1 MSPERSGV
9 IHVLDPATVNQIAA
23 GEVVERPASV
33 VKELVEN
40 SVDAGAT
47 RVIIEVQSDRGG
59 IGVIRVV
66 DNGSGMTQE
75 DAGLAFVPHAT
86 SKIRTID
93 DLRKSRTMGFRGEA
107 LASIASVAEV
117 TLATA
122 GHGPGSTGTEI
133 VVRAGTVI
141 RSGETGTPPGTTI
154 TVRDLF
160 FNTPARK
167 KFQKPVSSEIAFLT
181 RQIETFAIAHPGIAF
196 RFVHNGVDRI
206 VTDGSGDLFD
216 LLVSLYGTDLTSGLI
231 SIESAEGPVN
241 ISGYITKPSH
251 SRQNPYGILISING
265 RQVLAKTVSDA
276 IREGYGTLLPDNRY
290 PLAFIGLTIDPAYI
304 DVNVHPAKRFVRLS
318 RERDLCSLV
327 TKTVVR
333 VLSGADLVAK
343 APGNISPA
351 DRKPAGLKPY
361 DTTGISGGAV
371 REPALAGYL
380 LTDRRLRQT
389 ELFTGPSEGDENQ
402 LDIEFLGQYDGIYL
416 IGRGAGGDLLLIDQH
431 AAHERVLYDQ
441 LTMARGRSDASQE
454 LLVPVILTVS
464 PAEFQFIGA
473 AIPEL
478 AGKGFEIEEFG
489 RDSYAVRAVP
499 AALGTISGNEIIR
512 EIILEFSGSRRSVGP
527 DAAEM
532 LTRSIACHGAVKAG
546 TVMTPEQCRRLL
558 LQLSRT
564 ASPWTCPHGRPVM
577 VSLTRDRLDQMF
589 YRK

>member
-1 MSPERSGV
+1 LNPERSAT

-40 SVDAGAT
+40 SIDAGAT

-66 DNGSGMTQE
+66 DNGSGMTWD

-117 TLATA
+117 ALATA

-133 VVRAGTVI
+133 IVRAGTIV
-141 RSGETGTPPGTTI
+141 RSGEKGTPPGTTI

-196 RFVHNGVDRI
+196 RFIHNGVDRI
-206 VTDGSGDLFD
+206 VTEGNGDLFE
-216 LLVSLYGTDLTSGLI
+216 LLVSLYGTTLTNELI
-231 SIESAEGPVN
+231 PVESAEGPVK

-251 SRQNPYGILISING
+251 SRQNPYGILISINR
-265 RQVLAKTVSDA
+265 RQVLARTVSDA

-304 DVNVHPAKRFVRLS
+304 DVNVHPAKRLVRLS
-318 RERDLCSLV
+318 RERDICSLV
-327 TKTVVR
+327 TKTVVQ
-333 VLSGADLVAK
+333 VLRGADLVPK
-343 APGNISPA
+343 APKNLSVA
-351 DRKPAGLKPY
+351 DSKTAGSTPY
-361 DTTGISGGAV
+361 DTKGMPDGIV
-371 REPALAGYL
+371 REPVLAEYL

-389 ELFTGPSEGDENQ
+389 ELFPGTSERDENL

-431 AAHERVLYDQ
+431 AAHERVLYDR
-441 LTMARGRSDASQE
+441 LSMARELPDASQE
-454 LLVPVILTVS
+454 LIVPVILTVT

-473 AIPEL
+473 AIPQL
-478 AGKGFEIEEFG
+478 TGKGFEIEEFG
-489 RDSYAVRAVP
+489 RDSYAVRAIP
-499 AALGTISGNEIIR
+499 AALGTVTGHEIIK
-512 EIILEFSGSRRSVGP
+512 EIILEFSGSRRSAGP
-527 DAAEM
+527 DAAEA

-546 TVMTPEQCRRLL
+546 TVMTPEQCRRLIH
-558 LQLSRT
+558 QLSRT
-564 ASPWTCPHGRPVM
+564 TSPWTCPHGRPVM
-577 VSLTRDRLDQMF
+577 ISLTRDRLDQMF